1 MKKHL
6 TVPLLLS
13 MILLLSACSGA
24 GGGAN
29 ADTPSSETLST
40 ASPASEVSSVSAA
53 SGEAA
58 YRKITA
64 EDAKKLMDQGG
75 VTIVDVRTPE
85 EYAEAHVPG
94 AINIPNENI
103 GSQQPEALPDQ
114 EAALIV
120 YCRTG
125 RRSKEASDKLL
136 TLEYKN
142 ISDMGGIMDW
152 TYETERGEAQG

>member
-6 TVPLLLS
+6 TAPLLLS
-13 MILLLSACSGA
+13 MILLSACSGA

-29 ADTPSSETLST
+29 AEPPSSEAPSA
-40 ASPASEVSSVSAA
+40 ASPAFAVSSVSIA
-53 SGEAA
+53 SGDSA

-64 EDAKKLMDQGG
+64 EDAKKLMEQGS

-94 AINIPNENI
+94 AVNIPNEDI
-103 GSQQPEALPDQ
+103 GSEQPEALPDQ

-136 TLEYKN
+136 TLGYKN
-142 ISDMGGIMDW
+142 ISDMGGIVDW
-152 TYETERGEAQG
+152 TYETESGETPG